1 MQDELSTTR
10 MSPGAGA
17 LSAEHYQSYE
27 MAKANDSILGGDD
40 IAQIRSYAAFARAQA
55 EAIHKSIATMG
66 EIDDVAQAKAEM
78 NETSQTFARVSIYAD
93 TRIGEIL
100 RELPKAKGN
109 QYQQSATVGTPTKA
123 EAEKQAGISHA
134 VAIDLQTLAANPEVV
149 EAVIA
154 KAEAEGR
161 VVARKQALDAIKERD
176 AAKRERDQMQRD
188 LQNANSDKRV
198 MQQQVET
205 LKRQVA
211 EKPKPEVVERD
222 VVREVVPDDYNE
234 LKRQVNDLRR
244 EKNLY
249 LDTNKTLRGQ
259 LESTR
264 KELDQAKGILGM
276 DNTAQGIRND
286 VQYLII
292 ATNQYVKKYGGLTW
306 TFEQLG
312 VVDELTI
319 EELRK
324 AVKNLA
330 TFSSA
335 LSASLE
341 HMND

>member
-1 MQDELSTTR
+1 MQGELSTTR

-27 MAKANDSILGGDD
+27 MAKANDGILGGDD

-100 RELPKAKGN
+100 RELPKAKN
-109 QYQQSATVGTPTKA
+109 QYDSLVDTPTKR
-123 EAEKQAGISHA
+123 EAEKQAGIGHA
-134 VAIDLQTLAANPEVV
+134 TAIDLQAMAANPEVV

-154 KAEAEGR
+154 KAETEGR
-161 VVARKQALDAIKERD
+161 VVARKQVLDAIKERD

-198 MQQQVET
+198 MQQQVDS
-205 LKRQVA
+205 LKRQMT
-211 EKPKPEVVERD
+211 EKPKPEVIERE